1 MRKRR
6 TYTGVLLFKFLDEQL
21 GDVDQTGHC

>member
-6 TYTGVLLFKFLDEQL
+6 TYTGVLLFEFFDEQL